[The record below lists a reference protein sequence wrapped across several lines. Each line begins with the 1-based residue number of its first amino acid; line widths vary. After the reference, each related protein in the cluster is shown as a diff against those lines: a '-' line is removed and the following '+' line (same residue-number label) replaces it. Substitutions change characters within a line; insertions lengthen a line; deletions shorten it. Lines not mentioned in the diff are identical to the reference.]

1 MVLMDRHRGEA
12 SGAFARELVQKQVA
26 KLVQLQTPV
35 ASGEGSEPLHQMR
48 VTCQQLRSTVEQFA
62 DALV

>member
-1 MVLMDRHRGEA
+1 MVLMDRCRGLA

-35 ASGEGSEPLHQMR
+35 ALGEGSEPLHQMR
-48 VTCQQLRSTVEQFA
+48 VAMRRLRTTLIQFEP
-62 DALV
+62 AL